1 MRHAFL
7 HHPRHREKSGPISHR
22 HGSVSEL
29 YGRSTVIRSPPVNR
43 PTPHFMSSWK
53 CPAHIRSAI
62 CMLRCFSRTTT
73 MACSNVRSRR
83 FCAGSDRLRE
93 MLLLVLFLS
102 AVPGS
107 ARAQLVEQDVFITP
121 SYDVEC
127 TFAQSG
133 GPELSCDRFGERHLR
148 LVLGPTG
155 HAHILTV
162 SSAEGCCSTEKV
174 LEPGMTWSKGPFVC
188 RYARNDLTCER
199 ERHGFRIGKK
209 VVVAY

>member
-1 MRHAFL
+1 MNTQPDITDDEDMPADGAL
-7 HHPRHREKSGPISHR
+7 KNEKVLGAEAREAISR
-22 HGSVSEL
+22 AE
-29 YGRSTVIRSPPVNR
+29 
-43 PTPHFMSSWK
+43 K
-53 CPAHIRSAI
+53 
-62 CMLRCFSRTTT
+62 
-73 MACSNVRSRR
+73 
-83 FCAGSDRLRE
+83 
-93 MLLLVLFLS
+93 LFDKH
-102 AVPGS
+102 
-107 ARAQLVEQDVFITP
+107 AQLVEQDVFTTA

-127 TFAQSG
+127 TFARSG

-174 LEPGMTWSKGPFVC
+174 LEPGMTWSQGPFVC

-199 ERHGFRIGKK
+199 ERHGFRIGRK